1 MISLYRRN
9 IGKRCKSKNSSK
21 GKGGTRVVN
30 GIGKFNNEERILLN
44 NICKD
49 ESLTKL
55 TKEDVKTSLMISR
68 EIVNDDL
75 MVELIDDLLDTL
87 ENMPEQEWKQTK
99 MLLPF
104 PVVEADSVVVQPD
117 DDLM

>member
-1 MISLYRRN
+1 M
-9 IGKRCKSKNSSK
+9 
-21 GKGGTRVVN
+21 VN

-117 DDLM
+117 NILTVRTENGFQKPFCYDKPLIDKDTC

>member
-1 MISLYRRN
+1 M
-9 IGKRCKSKNSSK
+9 
-21 GKGGTRVVN
+21 VN

-75 MVELIDDLLDTL
+75 VERLLKSKT
-87 ENMPEQEWKQTK
+87 
-99 MLLPF
+99 
-104 PVVEADSVVVQPD
+104 
-117 DDLM
+117 

>member
-1 MISLYRRN
+1 M
-9 IGKRCKSKNSSK
+9 
-21 GKGGTRVVN
+21 VN

-55 TKEDVKTSLMISR
+55 TKEDVKTSLMISS

-75 MVELIDDLLDTL
+75 VERLL
-87 ENMPEQEWKQTK
+87 KK
-99 MLLPF
+99 
-104 PVVEADSVVVQPD
+104 
-117 DDLM
+117 

>member
-1 MISLYRRN
+1 M
-9 IGKRCKSKNSSK
+9 
-21 GKGGTRVVN
+21 VN

-75 MVELIDDLLDTL
+75 IVELIDDLLDTL

>member
-1 MISLYRRN
+1 M
-9 IGKRCKSKNSSK
+9 
-21 GKGGTRVVN
+21 VN

-87 ENMPEQEWKQTK
+87 ENMPEQEWNRQKCCFHFR
-99 MLLPF
+99 LLKRT
-104 PVVEADSVVVQPD
+104 AWLYSR
-117 DDLM
+117 MMI

>member
-1 MISLYRRN
+1 M
-9 IGKRCKSKNSSK
+9 
-21 GKGGTRVVN
+21 
-30 GIGKFNNEERILLN
+30 
-44 NICKD
+44 
-49 ESLTKL
+49 
-55 TKEDVKTSLMISR
+55 MISR

>member
-1 MISLYRRN
+1 M
-9 IGKRCKSKNSSK
+9 
-21 GKGGTRVVN
+21 VN

-75 MVELIDDLLDTL
+75 MQRLRKTAY
-87 ENMPEQEWKQTK
+87 ENMR
-99 MLLPF
+99 F
-104 PVVEADSVVVQPD
+104 YHRIISSR
-117 DDLM
+117 

>member
-1 MISLYRRN
+1 M
-9 IGKRCKSKNSSK
+9 
-21 GKGGTRVVN
+21 VN

-87 ENMPEQEWKQTK
+87 KKYAGTGMETDKN
-99 MLLPF
+99 
-104 PVVEADSVVVQPD
+104 VASISGC
-117 DDLM
+117 

>member
-1 MISLYRRN
+1 M
-9 IGKRCKSKNSSK
+9 
-21 GKGGTRVVN
+21 VN

-75 MVELIDDLLDTL
+75 LDTL